1 MALWEMG
8 LWTIRLLSCAY
19 LGIQPGML
27 VLSRVEQGGNGER
40 REVRQGEVRVHD
52 VSVHHHCLQRSLNL
66 CPV

>member
-1 MALWEMG
+1 M
-8 LWTIRLLSCAY
+8 IRLLSCAY

-52 VSVHHHCLQRSLNL
+52 VSVPSTIVAYRG
-66 CPV
+66 V